1 MTKKKIQLLRK
12 LINGHND
19 FSFEEKIIADN
30 ILINFT
36 VRQLQIIL
44 YFLESKKKKKKKKV
58 EEDTS
63 DDTYYDFDKMER
75 LNRKE
80 IQALNKGSN
89 EGFLSNTYSEV

>member
-30 ILINFT
+30 ILINFS
-36 VRQLQIIL
+36 VSQLQIIL
-44 YFLESKKKKKKKKV
+44 YFLESKKKKKKRVKK
-58 EEDTS
+58 DTS
-63 DDTYYDFDKMER
+63 DDTYYDFDQMER
-75 LNRKE
+75 INRKE
-80 IQALNKGSN
+80 IQALHKGNN

>member
-36 VRQLQIIL
+36 VSQLQIIL
-44 YFLESKKKKKKKKV
+44 YFLERKKKKKKKV
-58 EEDTS
+58 KKDTS

-75 LNRKE
+75 FNRKE
-80 IQALNKGSN
+80 IQALHKGNN

>member
-1 MTKKKIQLLRK
+1 MTKKKIRLLRK

-30 ILINFT
+30 ILINFS
-36 VRQLQIIL
+36 VSQLQIIL
-44 YFLESKKKKKKKKV
+44 YFLESKKKKKKRVKK
-58 EEDTS
+58 DTS

-80 IQALNKGSN
+80 IQTLNKGNN

>member
-36 VRQLQIIL
+36 VSQLQIIL
-44 YFLESKKKKKKKKV
+44 YFLESKKKKKKKVKK
-58 EEDTS
+58 DTS

-75 LNRKE
+75 FNSKE
-80 IQALNKGSN
+80 IQALHKGNN

>member
-36 VRQLQIIL
+36 VSQLQIIL
-44 YFLESKKKKKKKKV
+44 YFLESKKKKKKKVKK
-58 EEDTS
+58 DTS
-63 DDTYYDFDKMER
+63 DDTYYDFDQMER
-75 LNRKE
+75 FNRKE
-80 IQALNKGSN
+80 IQALHKGNN

>member
-30 ILINFT
+30 ILGNFT
-36 VRQLQIIL
+36 VSQLQIIL
-44 YFLESKKKKKKKKV
+44 YFLESKKKKKKKVKK
-58 EEDTS
+58 DTS
-63 DDTYYDFDKMER
+63 DDTYYDFDQMER
-75 LNRKE
+75 INRKE
-80 IQALNKGSN
+80 IQALNKGNN

>member
-36 VRQLQIIL
+36 VSQLQIIL
-44 YFLESKKKKKKKKV
+44 YFLESKKKKKKKVKK
-58 EEDTS
+58 DTS
-63 DDTYYDFDKMER
+63 DDTYYDFDQMER
-75 LNRKE
+75 INRKE
-80 IQALNKGSN
+80 IQALHKGNN

>member
-36 VRQLQIIL
+36 VSQLQIIL
-44 YFLESKKKKKKKKV
+44 YFLESKKKKKKKVKK
-58 EEDTS
+58 DTS

-75 LNRKE
+75 FNRKE
-80 IQALNKGSN
+80 IISSKN
-89 EGFLSNTYSEV
+89 

>member
-30 ILINFT
+30 MLINFT
-36 VRQLQIIL
+36 VSQLQIIL
-44 YFLESKKKKKKKKV
+44 YFLESKKKKKKKVKK
-58 EEDTS
+58 DTS
-63 DDTYYDFDKMER
+63 DDTYYDFDQMER
-75 LNRKE
+75 INRKE
-80 IQALNKGSN
+80 IQALHKGNN

>member
-44 YFLESKKKKKKKKV
+44 YFLESKKKKKKKVKK
-58 EEDTS
+58 DTS
-63 DDTYYDFDKMER
+63 DDTYYDFDQMER
-75 LNRKE
+75 INRKE
-80 IQALNKGSN
+80 IQALNKGNN

>member
-36 VRQLQIIL
+36 VSQLQIIL
-44 YFLESKKKKKKKKV
+44 YFLESKKRKILLMIHIMILTRWKELIEKKSKP
-58 EEDTS
+58 
-63 DDTYYDFDKMER
+63 
-75 LNRKE
+75 
-80 IQALNKGSN
+80 
-89 EGFLSNTYSEV
+89 

>member
-12 LINGHND
+12 LTNGHND

-36 VRQLQIIL
+36 VSQLQIIL
-44 YFLESKKKKKKKKV
+44 YFLESKKKKKKKVKK
-58 EEDTS
+58 DTS
-63 DDTYYDFDKMER
+63 DDTYYDFDQMER
-75 LNRKE
+75 INRKE
-80 IQALNKGSN
+80 IQALHKGNN

>member
-36 VRQLQIIL
+36 VSQLQIIL
-44 YFLESKKKKKKKKV
+44 YFLESKKKKKKKV
-58 EEDTS
+58 EKDTS
-63 DDTYYDFDKMER
+63 DDTYYDFDQMER
-75 LNRKE
+75 INRKE
-80 IQALNKGSN
+80 IQALKKCNN

>member
-30 ILINFT
+30 ILGNFT
-36 VRQLQIIL
+36 VSQLQIIL
-44 YFLESKKKKKKKKV
+44 YFLESKKKKKKKVKK
-58 EEDTS
+58 DTS

-75 LNRKE
+75 FNRKE
-80 IQALNKGSN
+80 IQALHKGNN

>member
-36 VRQLQIIL
+36 ASQLQIIL
-44 YFLESKKKKKKKKV
+44 YFLESKKKKKKKV
-58 EEDTS
+58 EKDTS
-63 DDTYYDFDKMER
+63 DDTYCDFDKMER